1 MRIRW
6 RAGVA
11 AWLDVATLAAAFA
24 VGTGAAQAE
33 PVGPFIVGGRP
44 ADVGEYP
51 HFVSVQNLRRSGGT
65 LDKHYCGGSLI
76 RDDWVLTAKH
86 CITSP
91 TPDLAPAD
99 IDLFIGNTVLT
110 DLSQGQ
116 MHDAAQIVLHPDP
129 NADVALIRLATPS
142 NRFPIELAD
151 GTDAAH
157 HEVGDTATTIGH
169 GVTSFGSFTPVNQL
183 MEVDVPI
190 QSDAL
195 MASLPLNLTKP
206 FNPTMEIGAGP
217 MAGGQDSCQGDSGGP
232 LMVHSPFE
240 GDKLIGVV
248 SRGEGCGLP
257 NKPGIYAQAFDNSI
271 RAWIETTAPRRLYAW
286 VLADQPLVGSYKPV
300 RQRNATGHDSTVTRT
315 GTGRYTVQVT
325 NLGHGIQSGT
335 VHVSAVGND
344 PHACR
349 VGTWFPSGPDQTV
362 QVTCFAADGTAV
374 DAMFSMSFALPV
386 MDSDSGVI
394 AYAWAGQPT
403 TPSYVPDP
411 KWSFNSRSGTNTV
424 TRHGGGHRAGHGRR
438 GGLQGRNVRGVG
450 RRRGR
455 RGAVLLRD
463 RNPGG
468 RHVRRDD
475 HEQLHHL
482 RHAPR
487 PGAPVGEP
495 AHDAQLHGTV
505 AVVDQLARCADD
517 PAHRGR
523 QLPGDAAEA
532 AERGGAGPRDGAGE
546 QRQRVQA
553 DRMGSVRYRP
563 ARAGPL
569 PHHGRRVGGHAVHP
583 AVRGLT
589 SRGALPRRRRLR
601 RGSAR
606 PRWSGLQESV
616 VARDDV
622 GGGWA

>member
-1 MRIRW
+1 MRIRS

-11 AWLDVATLAAAFA
+11 ALLGVAALVAGLA
-24 VGTGAAQAE
+24 VGTGAARAE
-33 PVGPFIVGGRP
+33 PVGPFIVGGKP

-51 HFVSVQNLRRSGGT
+51 HFVSLQNQRRSGGT
-65 LDKHYCGGSLI
+65 LDKHFCGGSLI
-76 RDDWVLTAKH
+76 RSNWVLTAKH

-91 TPDLAPAD
+91 NPDLAPVD

-142 NRFPIELAD
+142 NRLPIELAE

-157 HEVGDTATTIGH
+157 HEVGDPATVIGH
-169 GVTSFGSFTPVNQL
+169 GDLSFGSFTPVNHL

-190 QSDAL
+190 QSDAV
-195 MASLPLNLTKP
+195 MASLPLNIGKP

-217 MAGGQDSCQGDSGGP
+217 MAGGKDSCQGDSGGP

-257 NKPGIYAQAFDNSI
+257 NKPGIYAQTFDNPI

-286 VLADQPLVGSYKPV
+286 VLADQPLVGSYTPV
-300 RQRNATGHDSTVTRT
+300 RQRNASAHDSTVTRT

-344 PHACR
+344 SHACR

-362 QVTCFAADGTAV
+362 QVACFAADGTAV
-374 DAMFSMSFALPV
+374 DAMFSMSYALPV
-386 MDSDSGVI
+386 MGGDSGVI
-394 AYAWAGQPT
+394 AYAWAGRPT

-424 TRHGGGHRAGHGRR
+424 TRQSTGVYQVRFGAMALTGGTAVATAQGTVGAEACKVGTFGASGADEVVEVRCFSATGTPADAMFDVTITSNSTVFGTHHARA
-438 GGLQGRNVRGVG
+438 
-450 RRRGR
+450 
-455 RGAVLLRD
+455 
-463 RNPGG
+463 
-468 RHVRRDD
+468 
-475 HEQLHHL
+475 HL
-482 RHAPR
+482 WANQPTTPSYTAPS
-487 PGAPVGEP
+487 PWWINSGGAPTIVRTGTGSYQVTLPKQQNSE
-495 AHDAQLHGTV
+495 ALVHVTAQGSNANECKPIGWGPFGT
-505 AVVDQLARCADD
+505 DQLVLVRCHTTA
-517 PAHRGR
+517 
-523 QLPGDAAEA
+523 
-532 AERGGAGPRDGAGE
+532 
-546 QRQRVQA
+546 
-553 DRMGSVRYRP
+553 
-563 ARAGPL
+563 
-569 PHHGRRVGGHAVHP
+569 
-583 AVRGLT
+583 
-589 SRGALPRRRRLR
+589 GALADTPFV
-601 RGSAR
+601 
-606 PRWSGLQESV
+606 LQYAV
-616 VARDDV
+616 
-622 GGGWA
+622 